1 MSLFAFLTE
10 IVFVGHS
17 LIGTGLPPL
26 VDGAFRAR
34 GEAVTVEAQII
45 NGAPLKYNWDNAA
58 ANSTLDARAHLARGQ
73 TDVLVLTEAI
83 PLAGHVDW
91 NDTAGQVVAFAGLAR
106 EAKPDTRVYLYETW
120 HSLAS
125 APGAV
130 IPDDPGGGVPWRERI
145 DADLALWQG
154 VVDKANA
161 RLGDPSAVR
170 LIPAGQ
176 AMGLAADAIARGEVP
191 GLSDIRDLFS
201 DDIHPNGKGFY
212 LVAMTHLATITG
224 QSPEGLPARLTRVW
238 QDRAS
243 ILTDEQAR
251 ALQSIAWA
259 AADPQ
264 RAREAAAPPL
274 AAETADT
281 AASETA
287 APAPEATAEPAGPE
301 IRNTNLG
308 LGLAG
313 VHDWAVQQPF
323 LDNMKTARPW
333 VGHLP
338 GQWGGWEYDRLRAE
352 GWLNDQG
359 WPIGVPPEL
368 TGLSTLI
375 LTELPEDAGG
385 LAGRYA
391 MTWEGTG
398 TLRLEGRATVVEDG
412 QHRRLFDFTPGPGG
426 VVLTL
431 ESTDAGDPIR
441 NIRVVREDR
450 QAALQAGALFNPD
463 WLARIRG
470 ARLIRFMDWM
480 ATNDSRLAAVEDR
493 PKPDDFSW
501 AVNGVPVEVMIA
513 LANELRADPWFTLPH
528 LAEDELALFYAEA
541 VRDRLAEGLRAHVEL
556 SNEVWNWQFAQAKW
570 AETQGQA
577 FWGREATWVQ
587 FYAMRAAEVMA
598 IWSAAFGDQA
608 KDRLVR
614 IVGTQTS
621 IEGMDRTILTAPL
634 VTEEGLPPPHES
646 FDGLAVTGYV
656 AALLGGEEKRDLVTA
671 WLEESRI
678 TAEAEAQAQGLEGA
692 ARAAFMEAHRFDLA
706 TEIAARELRDG
717 SVSGS
722 DADTLAALAGRV
734 WPYHAEVAKEF
745 GLTLMMYEGG
755 THVVGYGA
763 AVDDAERTAFFQHL
777 NYSAAMGD
785 LYRDLLTAWA
795 GVSDTPFNAF
805 VDVYAPT
812 KWGSWGALRHLT
824 DDNPRW
830 RALADGCGAC

>member
-1 MSLFAFLTE
+1 MSLFALLTE

-26 VDGAFRAR
+26 VDGGFRAM
-34 GEAVTVEAQII
+34 GEPVTVEAQII
-45 NGAPLKYNWDNAA
+45 NGAPLKYNWDNSAS
-58 ANSTLDARAHLARGQ
+58 NDTLDARAHLRRGG
-73 TDVLVLTEAI
+73 TDILILTEAI
-83 PLAGHVDW
+83 PLAGHIEW
-91 NDTAGQVVAFAGLAR
+91 NDTAGQVAAFAGLAR
-106 EAKPDTRVYLYETW
+106 EARPDTRVYLYETW

-154 VVDKANA
+154 VVDQVNA
-161 RLGDPSAVR
+161 RLGAADAVR

-176 AMGLAADAIARGEVP
+176 AMGLAADAIGRGEVP

-201 DDIHPNGKGFY
+201 DDIHPNGRGFY
-212 LVAMTHLATITG
+212 LVAMTHLAAITG
-224 QSPEGLPARLTRVW
+224 KSPEGLPAKLTRVW

-243 ILTDEQAR
+243 ILTDEQAL
-251 ALQSIAWA
+251 ALQRIAWA
-259 AADPQ
+259 AVQAQ
-264 RAREAAAPPL
+264 TAREAAGPVTPPASTDDAP
-274 AAETADT
+274 
-281 AASETA
+281 AASVGA
-287 APAPEATAEPAGPE
+287 DAPAVGVDGPGV
-301 IRNTNLG
+301 RNPSLG

-323 LDNMKTARPW
+323 LDVMKTARSW

-338 GQWGGWEYDRLRAE
+338 GQWGGFEHDRLRAE
-352 GWLNDQG
+352 GWLDDRG
-359 WPIGVPPEL
+359 WPIGVPPEV

-375 LTELPEDAGG
+375 LTELPQDAGG
-385 LAGRYA
+385 IAGRYVVE
-391 MTWEGTG
+391 WEGTG
-398 TLRLEGRATVVEDG
+398 RLKLEGRATVVDEAE
-412 QHRRLFDFTPGPGG
+412 RRRVFDFAPGPGG
-426 VVLTL
+426 VVLTI
-431 ESTDAGDPIR
+431 EETDAGDPIR

-450 QAALQAGALFNPD
+450 LAALQGGAMFNPD

-470 ARLIRFMDWM
+470 VRLIRFMDWM

-493 PKPDDFSW
+493 PRPDDFSW
-501 AVNGVPVEVMIA
+501 AVNGVPVEVMVA

-528 LAEDELALFYAEA
+528 LAEDELVRLYAET
-541 VRDRLAEGLRAHVEL
+541 VRDGLAEGLVAHVEL

-570 AETQGQA
+570 AETQGKA

-598 IWSAAFGDQA
+598 IWSEAFGDQA
-608 KDRLVR
+608 EARLVR
-614 IVGTQTS
+614 IAGTQTS
-621 IEGMDRTILTAPL
+621 IEGLDRTILTVPL

-646 FDGLAVTGYV
+646 FDALAVTGYV
-656 AALLGGEEKRDLVTA
+656 AALLGAEEKRALVTA
-671 WLEESRI
+671 WLDESRL
-678 TAEAEAQAQGLEGA
+678 TAEAAATAEGLEGEA
-692 ARAAFMEAHRFDLA
+692 HAEFVARHRFDHA
-706 TEIAARELRDG
+706 VEIAARELRDG

-722 DADTLAALAGRV
+722 DADTLAALSGRV
-734 WPYHAEVAKEF
+734 WPYHAAVAQEF
-745 GLTLMMYEGG
+745 GLKLMMYEGG

-763 AVDDAERTAFFQHL
+763 AVDDAELTAFFHHL
-777 NYSAAMGD
+777 NYSEAMGD
-785 LYRDLLTAWA
+785 LYRDLMAEWA
-795 GVSDTPFNAF
+795 KVSDTPFNAF

-830 RALADGCGAC
+830 RALAEGCGAC